1 MADDT
6 DVLEE
11 IKDSLVSLEGKAETA
26 KESKDNGGLWGWIV
40 ALIVG
45 AVVSIGAALLIWKL
59 NKKNE
64 ELAKLRTQIEQDEV
78 RSARLQH
85 QLAVAGHQER
95 IDDLAAEAAKV
106 RTRVVRG
113 RVQLYEETMRHDAAL
128 ARVEAARDWNQL
140 DALNR
145 ENR

>member
-1 MADDT
+1 MADT

-11 IKDSLVSLEGKAETA
+11 IKDKLVSLEGKADTA

-40 ALIVG
+40 ALVVG
-45 AVVSIGAALLIWKL
+45 AAVSIGAALLIWKL

-78 RSARLQH
+78 KDAQLQH
-85 QLAVAGHQER
+85 EIAVADHQAK
-95 IDDLAAEAAKV
+95 IDTLAAEAAEV
-106 RTRVVRG
+106 RTRIVANSIK
-113 RVQLYEETMRHDAAL
+113 LDEETTRHAEVL
-128 ARVEAARDWNQL
+128 TRVEAARDWDQL